1 MIRKPK
7 AIVIMA
13 IVAAAL
19 ALGGVAVPLTSHPR
33 FCASCHNIKPSY
45 DSWVVSTHKD
55 VTCVDCHV
63 RPTLEGYLND
73 KVKAGLKDVAI
84 SVFSTP
90 TDAHN
95 LQATV
100 HTEVCLSCHRA
111 ILRVSE
117 VAVRDLPPP
126 VQKVGLVMSHRKHIE
141 AFAKRAKGEGCT
153 TCHSRVVHE
162 KPIKGYPIV
171 LPRGHVSEDSEPYY
185 PDHPKGTKLRSAA
198 LADCFRCH
206 DGKATYE
213 GKVLDKR
220 CETCHLPEKIAS
232 YLFN

>member
-1 MIRKPK
+1 MILTPK

-13 IVAAAL
+13 IVAGAL
-19 ALGGVAVPLTSHPR
+19 ALGGVAVPLTSHPK

-45 DSWVVSTHKD
+45 DSWLVSSHKD

-63 RPTLEGYLND
+63 RPTVEGYLHD
-73 KVKAGLKDVAI
+73 KVQAGLKDVAI
-84 SVFSTP
+84 YLFSTP

-95 LQATV
+95 LQSTV

-117 VAVRDLPPP
+117 VAARDLPPP
-126 VQKVGLVMSHRKHIE
+126 VKEVGLVMSHRKHIE
-141 AFAKRAKGEGCT
+141 AFFKRATGEGCT
-153 TCHSRVVHE
+153 TCHSQIVHG

-171 LPRGHVSEDSEPYY
+171 IPRGHVSEDSQPHY
-185 PDHPKGTKLRSAA
+185 PDYPEGSRLRKAA

-206 DGKATYE
+206 DGKTMHE

-220 CETCHLPEKIAS
+220 CETCHLPEKIREF
-232 YLFN
+232 LF